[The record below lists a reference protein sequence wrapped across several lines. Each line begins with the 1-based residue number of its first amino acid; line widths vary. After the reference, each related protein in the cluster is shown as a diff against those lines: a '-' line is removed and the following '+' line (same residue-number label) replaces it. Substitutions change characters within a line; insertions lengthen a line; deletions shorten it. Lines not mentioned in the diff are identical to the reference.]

1 MGISFFY
8 GDEDYLIDLEIKKMK
23 SALDSNFS
31 GMNFAEYTY
40 NEKDKRNGIGFS
52 DLIPI
57 LRTQPMMFGKMLIV
71 LNCRNLLSA
80 TLDDSQLKEISDA
93 LENNNGSIDI
103 CFVAKYTKDDKT
115 KKPDSRRKIFKILS
129 KYDNKEIK
137 TIPTYE
143 TAKLTEWINKFA
155 KEKGLTVPQDVAFE
169 MIESIGNNLRQFN
182 TELDKLQLIAY
193 PETKITK
200 EMIKEICI
208 SNEDLFNL
216 TDYLIADKKGDAL
229 LEMRKLLVNKHPLEL
244 LAPLQTMIK
253 KWIILKIY
261 SKKVS
266 AFELTKM
273 TGFKEGAIRANL
285 AKLKNIS
292 VKSLVTLR
300 ENLTNAEYKIKT
312 GQSIDPA
319 EELENAIIR

>member
-115 KKPDSRRKIFKILS
+115 KKPDSRKKLFKILS
-129 KYDNKEIK
+129 KYNTKEFP
-137 TIPTYE
+137 TIPNYK
-143 TAKLTEWINKFA
+143 TAELTEWINKFA
-155 KEKGLTVPQDVAFE
+155 KEKGIVVPQDVAIA
-169 MIESIGNNLRQFN
+169 MIEGIGNNLRQFN

-193 PETKITK
+193 PEKKITK

-216 TDYLIADKKGDAL
+216 TDYLIANKKGEAL
-229 LEMRKLLVNKHPLEL
+229 LEIRKLLVNKHPLML

-253 KWIILKIY
+253 QWIVLKIN
-261 SKKVS
+261 SKKMS
-266 AFELTKM
+266 AFELSKMTKM
-273 TGFKEGAIRANL
+273 HEFVVKKTLE
-285 AKLKNIS
+285 KLKDTP
-292 VKSLVTLR
+292 VKTLVSLR
-300 ENLTNAEYKIKT
+300 ENLTEAEYKIKT